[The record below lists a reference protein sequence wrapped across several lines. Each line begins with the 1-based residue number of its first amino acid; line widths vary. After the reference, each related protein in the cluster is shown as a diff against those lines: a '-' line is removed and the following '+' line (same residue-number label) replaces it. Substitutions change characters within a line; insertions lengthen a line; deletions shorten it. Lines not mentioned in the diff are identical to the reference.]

1 MANVT
6 YTTIGSVRGSCG
18 HAHRTLTAAQA
29 CADADQ
35 RAVRRGHGASA
46 YSDRTVRRSD
56 GSPLSEREHERL
68 QDARQD

>member
-18 HAHRTLTAAQA
+18 HAHRTIATAKA

-35 RAVRRGHGASA
+35 RACSRHGG
-46 YSDRTVRRSD
+46 YSDRSICHSD
-56 GSPLSEREHERL
+56 GSRLSEREYERL
-68 QDARQD
+68 EDLQGA